1 MNKDLEIRSFQ
12 VELRAN
18 DEESRLIR
26 GLAIPVES
34 RSELLGGEFYETIR
48 SSAVNEDLVKSN
60 DIKLYVDHDSSQGTL
75 ARSKYG
81 SGSLRLQITDRG
93 LEFETE
99 LPRTSQGDYLLEGI
113 RRGDFD
119 AISFGFM
126 VDKDSWSRNEDGT
139 YERSIIS
146 FRTLAE
152 ISCLSQLPAYSA
164 TNLSIRS
171 LEDFKQAEKDE
182 EDRKQ
187 SIYSHL
193 DEKMKEIDE
202 ISKI

>member
-1 MNKDLEIRSFQ
+1 MNNLEIRSFQ

-18 DEESRLIR
+18 DDESRLIR

>member
-1 MNKDLEIRSFQ
+1 MNNLEIRSFQ

>member
-1 MNKDLEIRSFQ
+1 MNNLEIRSFQ

-99 LPRTSQGDYLLEGI
+99 LPHTSQGDYLLEGI

>member
-1 MNKDLEIRSFQ
+1 MNNLEIRSFQ

-48 SSAVNEDLVKSN
+48 SSAVNEDLVNSN

-119 AISFGFM
+119 AISFGFL